1 MKVRDIAPF
10 GVRMPSELKELLER
24 EAKIN
29 SRSLNSE
36 IVDRLKR
43 GLNRQTM
50 ASADK
55 YMAPEPA
62 TADYANLLNDV
73 ERQFLG
79 VFRRLPAEK
88 QLALLSLFR

>member
-36 IVDRLKR
+36 IVDRLKK
-43 GLNRQTM
+43 GLNRQAMVSAGNHM
-50 ASADK
+50 AA
-55 YMAPEPA
+55 EPA
-62 TADYANLLNDV
+62 TTDYANLLTDI